1 MAQDNDNIPTLDEV
15 IFPGQPEKVSET
27 QEMNAPTA
35 SETTPGI
42 SPSIRER
49 LEATHGGES
58 SGKVRAKTKQGNFE
72 SLITQQ
78 IDTILQK
85 HMEAAREEIV
95 RVVMLE
101 LRSRLPSANKRPKS

>member
-1 MAQDNDNIPTLDEV
+1 MEQDNDKIPTLDEV
-15 IFPGQPEKVSET
+15 IFPGKPDKVSET
-27 QEMNAPTA
+27 QEMVAPA
-35 SETTPGI
+35 ETVNGI
-42 SPSIRER
+42 SSGIRER
-49 LEATHGGES
+49 LEAAQS
-58 SGKVRAKTKQGNFE
+58 SEPSKATQSKSKQGNFE

-101 LRSRLPSANKRPKS
+101 LRSRLPSANKRSKT

>member
-1 MAQDNDNIPTLDEV
+1 MEQDNDNIPTLDEV
-15 IFPGQPEKVSET
+15 IFPGKPDKVSDTQEIGAPET
-27 QEMNAPTA
+27 QEPRT
-35 SETTPGI
+35 GI

-49 LEATHGGES
+49 LEASQS
-58 SGKVRAKTKQGNFE
+58 SDSSKQTQTKPKQGNFE

-85 HMEAAREEIV
+85 HLEAAREEIV